1 MGYCY
6 QFVETVGS
14 SLQAFR
20 DEKVEEIQLGAAAG
34 HMMTL

>member
-14 SLQAFR
+14 SLQAFK
-20 DEKVEEIQLGAAAG
+20 DEKVEEIQLGQRQG
-34 HMMTL
+34 T